1 MPAGDSAEAVRNA
14 QLRERLVERHVLAE
28 EAVRPAR
35 VERRRDRP
43 ALERGRQ
50 TGDREQR
57 RARLPGRGA
66 LRPVHAGRV
75 GDEVPRPARGDAE
88 RGRVT
93 EREIDRPVAA
103 HRDACDRT
111 RAAAVLRRVGGVDRL
126 DEVARDERA
135 PAGARIGDGVVPLG
149 VAVGPWPSTGRH
161 DDHRRRDAPVDQ
173 AVQPIL
179 HTEREEA
186 VGRSRRAV
194 EEVERGQARPAGPV
208 GRREVDE
215 GAHGLRQRSRPDRAH
230 DDRTL
235 RRRCRG
241 AERAAHQDGNHQH
254 EHERRDADGTA
265 HGGHD
270 GAPT

>member
-1 MPAGDSAEAVRNA
+1 M
-14 QLRERLVERHVLAE
+14 
-28 EAVRPAR
+28 
-35 VERRRDRP
+35 
-43 ALERGRQ
+43 
-50 TGDREQR
+50 
-57 RARLPGRGA
+57 
-66 LRPVHAGRV
+66 
-75 GDEVPRPARGDAE
+75 
-88 RGRVT
+88 
-93 EREIDRPVAA
+93 
-103 HRDACDRT
+103 
-111 RAAAVLRRVGGVDRL
+111 LRRVGGVDRL

-215 GAHGLRQRSRPDRAH
+215 GAHGLRQRRDQTERTTTEPCGDAAEVPSGLLTRMGTTSTSTSAAMRMAPRMEDMMPRPPESARRARSRTGLRYRAGVPPRLPCLLN
-230 DDRTL
+230 DPPVAAGLTWFA
-235 RRRCRG
+235 G
-241 AERAAHQDGNHQH
+241 ARLF
-254 EHERRDADGTA
+254 DGT
-265 HGGHD
+265 
-270 GAPT
+270 GAPVAGTSLERNPAQTTAA